1 MFAIKLNK
9 NRFLSKSWKGYLVR
23 KVLSMSIH
31 SSEFFRILL
40 NIFGLIF
47 LRKELINWII
57 LIYSQS
63 LVLWEIGIIVPSI
76 NWGVSIWLTHSRS
89 IALCGVKLIDWEL
102 IRRIRLLKNSRKS
115 LLYVEL
121 LFNEWNYISRIVL
134 FAIANI

>member
-1 MFAIKLNK
+1 MLNKFWVGVQWVNTIDYSVKKIIILRNQKRVFTIKLNK
-9 NRFLSKSWKGYLVR
+9 NRFLSKSWKGYLAR

-47 LRKELINWII
+47 LRKELIDWII

-63 LVLWEIGIIVPSI
+63 LVLWESGIVVPSI

-89 IALCGVKLIDWEL
+89 IALCGVKLIDWKL
-102 IRRIRLLKNSRKS
+102 IRGEYRSD
-115 LLYVEL
+115 
-121 LFNEWNYISRIVL
+121 
-134 FAIANI
+134 